1 MINGGYLIPANTKK
15 GQLIFG
21 IFTTVD
27 LMLFGT
33 GVGISI
39 ILLLAIGAS
48 ETINAIVCLIP
59 ALVCGFLVLPIPNY
73 RNVRNFI
80 VSAYQF
86 LTNQRISDK
95 IRPHRPSCR
104 LTQSPYA

>member
-39 ILLLAIGAS
+39 ILLLAIGA
-48 ETINAIVCLIP
+48 
-59 ALVCGFLVLPIPNY
+59 
-73 RNVRNFI
+73 
-80 VSAYQF
+80 
-86 LTNQRISDK
+86 
-95 IRPHRPSCR
+95 
-104 LTQSPYA
+104 

>member
-1 MINGGYLIPANTKK
+1 MINGGYLMPANTKK

-86 LTNQRISDK
+86 LTNQRIYK
-95 IRPHRPSCR
+95 WRGWCLYEQARER
-104 LTQSPYA
+104 KQ